1 MVSTGIFGTS
11 FMERKLDNAG
21 SAKSDSQVINDD
33 FTKILDGQKSNF
45 KTDDNRKLEV
55 KSEGTTSVKTE
66 EIRSLFKKTE
76 INETDKL
83 NEEDCVEE
91 VATQV
96 MSYFQNVVEKLSEEF
111 NISTEEVLASIDE
124 LDFKPTDLLDM
135 KNISKLVMALAGN
148 EDMSMLLVD
157 DKLSNLVKEIFGEA
171 ESVSESLREI
181 LGISDDEF
189 KELLTNAEELIDSDM
204 QSDKYQ
210 DDMLV
215 NVQDEQNEIV
225 ANSGQISSNVQ
236 ESSMADSSSNAANN
250 GFNENSHNNAEENV
264 HNSFEGITMESII
277 SNVEEALNNNTAIKE
292 SGLSERILNQILD
305 GIYANISE
313 EATSLELQLNPESLG
328 KVSVT
333 VSAKE
338 GILTAQIAAQTEI
351 AKEAIESQIAV
362 LKETFETQGLKVE
375 EIEVTIASRSFDQ
388 NLSNESSEENNG
400 SKAKK
405 HISQEE
411 LDEING
417 VRTDSKDMPVEE
429 VLKELGT
436 TVSYQA

>member
-55 KSEGTTSVKTE
+55 KSEGATSVKTE

-83 NEEDCVEE
+83 NEKDCVEE

-96 MSYFQNVVEKLSEEF
+96 MSYFRNVVEKLSEEF

-171 ESVSESLREI
+171 ESVSESLKEI
-181 LGISDDEF
+181 LGIADDEF